1 MIGED
6 RRLIRDAK
14 SGNTKAFGKIVKKYQ
29 NKILYLAFDL
39 TGNYED
45 AKDLAQEVF
54 IKSFQN
60 IARFQERAQ
69 LLTWLYRITVNLAI
83 DHHRRRTRNRH
94 QSLEQDQIKSKMINH
109 AAYSSFPS
117 KSILTELE
125 ERDEIEYALNKLSI
139 NQRTATV
146 LKYFHQKTT
155 QEIAEIMGCQETTV
169 RNHIFRAMNNIKKI
183 LRESS

>member
-14 SGNTKAFGKIVKKYQ
+14 SGNKRAFGKIVKKYQ
-29 NKILYLAFDL
+29 NKILYLSYDL

-60 IARFQERAQ
+60 ISRFQERAQ
-69 LLTWLYRITVNLAI
+69 ILTWLYRITVNLAI
-83 DHHRRRTRNRH
+83 DHYRRRNRNRH
-94 QSLEQDQIKSKMINH
+94 QSLEQDQIKNKVINH
-109 AAYSSFPS
+109 AAYASVPS

-155 QEIAEIMGCQETTV
+155 KEIAEIMGCRETTV